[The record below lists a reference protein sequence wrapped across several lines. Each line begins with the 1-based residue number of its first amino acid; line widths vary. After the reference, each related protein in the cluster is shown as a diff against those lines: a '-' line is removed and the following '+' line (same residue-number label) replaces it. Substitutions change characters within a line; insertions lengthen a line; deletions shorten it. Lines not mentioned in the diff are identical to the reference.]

1 MSAAH
6 PIDPEGFSPEVKQ
19 GALAGLLGLLGM
31 VARIVI
37 SPEPV
42 GWIWVT
48 KRLVAATITAAFAGL
63 ALESYVSNPQL
74 RYALTG
80 LSGYMAPEVL
90 QWAEDMA
97 RAKLKGSLDKA
108 KKEAGLK
115 PAKPNGKRKTK
126 RNRGA

>member
-1 MSAAH
+1 MSAAQ
-6 PIDPEGFSPEVKQ
+6 PLDPESMSPEVKQ
-19 GALAGLLGLLGM
+19 GAIAGLLGLLGM

-42 GWIWVT
+42 GWVWVT
-48 KRLVAATITAAFAGL
+48 KRLIAATITAAFAGL
-63 ALESYVSNPQL
+63 ALESYVQNPQL

-108 KKEAGLK
+108 KAEAGVK
-115 PAKPNGKRKTK
+115 PPKKNAKRPTK
-126 RNRGA
+126 RVR